1 MAPNPALAA
10 AGGGTLIASVWFG
23 TEQLLDLN
31 KVFTN
36 IAFVLPPGGPCAVSW
51 TIVPSDSAVAPVPS
65 AGTTGTFSQVAGV
78 YFDGGANSVEL
89 DFCARYSLNGH
100 GTGDNGGV
108 VTSHN
113 ALAIYTAALDGN
125 ATGVVTRYFDAPVLY
140 TASLGNAA
148 VFAGGPTITGVSPA
162 SGPPG
167 GGQSVTIT
175 GTNFTSF
182 GGTTVSFGATA
193 GTSVVVNAAGTS
205 LTVVTPAHVASAVNA
220 VVTTVDGTG
229 TLVNGYTYVAAP
241 TVTAIS
247 PSSGSTDGGEAVI
260 ITGTEFTGAAT
271 LTIGGAVVASTDFT
285 VDSATQISAVTP
297 EGTAGQKDV
306 VVTTVDGT
314 GTLVNG
320 YTYVAAPTVTAI
332 SPSSGSTD
340 GGEAVIITGTDFTGA
355 ATLTIGGA
363 VVASTDFTV
372 DSPTQISAVT
382 PEGTAGKTDV
392 AVTTVG
398 GTGTLKKGYTY
409 VAPCPCWTTQEL
421 QGLGVNTCTYS
432 ASGSDYPYAHGW
444 LAGGSASGDYIA
456 VGGDRLKCRVFDRAT
471 GSNGTV
477 SVTLEQVNACIALI
491 PATCF

>member
-1 MAPNPALAA
+1 VAPNPALAA

-285 VDSATQISAVTP
+285 VDS
-297 EGTAGQKDV
+297 
-306 VVTTVDGT
+306 
-314 GTLVNG
+314 
-320 YTYVAAPTVTAI
+320 
-332 SPSSGSTD
+332 
-340 GGEAVIITGTDFTGA
+340 
-355 ATLTIGGA
+355 
-363 VVASTDFTV
+363 
-372 DSPTQISAVT
+372 PTQISAVT